1 MYMSTTSNPF
11 KFWKADLSAGLVVF
25 LVAVPLCLGIALA
38 SGAPPLSGIIAGI
51 VGGIVVGSLSGSKF
65 GVSGPA
71 AGLTVIVFAAIASL
85 GFKAFLT
92 AVILAGVIQVVL
104 GYLRAGIIGY
114 YFPNSVIRGMLAS
127 IGIIIILKQIPH
139 AFGYDADYEG
149 SLAFGQP
156 DGQNT
161 FTELLNFVSYI
172 SPGPT
177 LLAITSL
184 VLLFLWE
191 QEFMKKIPLF
201 KIVQGPLVVVAL
213 GIAYTL
219 LMQGSSWEIIPEHL
233 VQIQVLDSLM
243 DIGTLLT
250 FPDFG
255 AITNPEV
262 ILTAFTI
269 AIVASL
275 ETLLCVEATDKLD
288 PDKFITPTNRELKAQ
303 GVGNIVSGLIGG
315 LPLTQVIVRSSA
327 NLVSGGK
334 TKLSA
339 IFHGA
344 LILIFVLFLPV
355 VLNLIPL
362 SVLAAI
368 LILVGFKLAKPS
380 SFVEMFNK
388 GWYQFIP
395 FIATIAAILLTDLL
409 VGIGIGLTVGLVF
422 ILYSNF
428 KSPFFVDKDAYH
440 ENDEFK
446 IVLSQETSFLN
457 KASIM
462 YALRNIPSDSK
473 LTIDASNSVFVDDD
487 VRELIEDFIDHL
499 AIEKNIKTVLIH
511 GERLHSNNSKVHLQ
525 EIVDKDNMKSA
536 TP

>member
-1 MYMSTTSNPF
+1 MSTSTNLLTH
-11 KFWKADLSAGLVVF
+11 WKSDLSAGIIVF

-51 VGGIVVGSLSGSKF
+51 VGGIVVGAISGSKF

-71 AGLTVIVFAAIASL
+71 AGLTVIVFAAIATL

-92 AVILAGVIQVVL
+92 AVFLSGIIQLIL

-139 AFGYDADYEG
+139 AFGYDADPEG
-149 SLAFGQP
+149 SLTFGQP

-161 FTELLNFVSYI
+161 FSELVNFISYI

-177 LLAITSL
+177 FLAIISL
-184 VLLFLWE
+184 FILFLWE
-191 QEFMKKIPLF
+191 RPFIKKIKLF
-201 KIVQGPLVVVAL
+201 RIIQGPLLVVGL

-219 LMQGSSWEIIPEHL
+219 VMQGSSWEIIPEHL
-233 VQIQVLDSLM
+233 VQIQVLDSLR
-243 DIGTLLT
+243 DVGSLLT
-250 FPDFG
+250 FPDFS
-255 AITNPEV
+255 AITNSQV
-262 ILTAFTI
+262 IITAFTI

-288 PDKFITPTNRELKAQ
+288 PDKYITPTNLELKAQ
-303 GVGNIVSGLIGG
+303 GVGNIISGLIGG
-315 LPLTQVIVRSSA
+315 LPLTQVVVRSTA
-327 NLVSGGK
+327 NLQSGGK

-339 IFHGA
+339 IFHGV
-344 LILIFVLFLPV
+344 LILVFVLFLPL

-368 LILVGFKLAKPS
+368 LILVGFKLANPA
-380 SFVEMFNK
+380 SFIGMFKK

-395 FIATIAAILLTDLL
+395 FIVTVIAILFTDLL
-409 VGIGIGLTVGLVF
+409 VGIGVGLTVGLIF

-440 ENDEFK
+440 ENNEFK
-446 IVLSQETSFLN
+446 IVLSQETTFLN

-462 YALRNIPSDSK
+462 YALRNIPSDST
-473 LTIDASNSVFVDDD
+473 LIIDASQSVFIDDD
-487 VRELIEDFIDHL
+487 VRELITDFMEHL
-499 AIEKNIKTVLIH
+499 AIEKDIKVEVIH
-511 GERLHSNNSKVHLQ
+511 PENLVDKNSQEHLK
-525 EIVDKDNMKSA
+525 EIVDKDNLKS
-536 TP
+536 TTS